1 MTAFDVATW
10 ERCKELADMFGV
22 KIEVRTNFELCDKK
36 GSMLG
41 VLGTV
46 AEVYAFLCGYEHSTH
61 KDK

>member
-22 KIEVRTNFELCDKK
+22 KIEVRTTFKLRDKK
-36 GSMLG
+36 GFMLG

-46 AEVYAFLCGYEHSTH
+46 TEVYAFLCVYEHSTH
-61 KDK
+61 KTH